1 MEWNWKRVISA
12 LIAFIL
18 LLLLL
23 PHQARAASSGE
34 IRRQIDSLK
43 QQRADLKSQITEI
56 QKQFDENRQ
65 GVLEIVGRK
74 NQLDQELDNLYRQ
87 QYNIQEQIAAY
98 RTLIADSQ
106 TELEKAQNRYNALNT
121 AYKDRIRTME
131 ENGSLSY
138 WEVLFQANSF
148 SNFLDR
154 LTMIEEI
161 AASDRRHLA
170 ELRQTSKEIT
180 DAQDTLTAEESELE
194 QTQQDLNTVQTAL
207 DAKRADADAII
218 LELIEKGEQIQSLQ
232 EQLSQEDTS
241 LLEEIA
247 KAEKEYNAAKHQ
259 EWLKYMETY
268 TTVPPETTSAPTAPN
283 DDSPKPTGEWLRPC
297 SYKYMSSP
305 FGLRKSPTSG
315 ASSYHQGVDL
325 AAPKGTPIYASR
337 AGIVTRAAYSG
348 SAGYFVAINHGDGYS
363 SIYMHMTTYVVS
375 PGNAVSGG
383 QLIGYVGNT
392 GIATGNHLHFGI
404 AYNGQYINPCS
415 LISF

>member
-1 MEWNWKRVISA
+1 M
-12 LIAFIL
+12 
-18 LLLLL
+18 
-23 PHQARAASSGE
+23 
-34 IRRQIDSLK
+34 
-43 QQRADLKSQITEI
+43 
-56 QKQFDENRQ
+56 
-65 GVLEIVGRK
+65 
-74 NQLDQELDNLYRQ
+74 
-87 QYNIQEQIAAY
+87 
-98 RTLIADSQ
+98 
-106 TELEKAQNRYNALNT
+106 
-121 AYKDRIRTME
+121 
-131 ENGSLSY
+131 
-138 WEVLFQANSF
+138 
-148 SNFLDR
+148 
-154 LTMIEEI
+154 
-161 AASDRRHLA
+161 
-170 ELRQTSKEIT
+170 
-180 DAQDTLTAEESELE
+180 TAEESELE